1 MERKASIK
9 LIRKATEEDWLKI
22 LAVYHLL
29 KVFYSNSCIYDY
41 RRRRDEIA
49 KTLGVSVK
57 TWYNYLHQLRSLGL
71 VYNHADNLCL
81 KSIRDFGSRT
91 KCTLLIDKSHTLQ
104 DITNLLYG
112 KVIERKAQKQAFSES
127 LLRFRRG
134 DSSIVKRCASP
145 FWPSLSSRTVAKL
158 LNVSEFKARAVL
170 KNLERLEVIQ
180 VHKQKP
186 KYITSEFIP
195 LEVLDDFPG
204 RFFKIGSRLFRQF
217 GMRVEFLQ
225 YPVEFKPMTLRVYKT
240 YNRYRKQTFSS
251 L

>member
-29 KVFYSNSCIYDY
+29 KVIYSNSCIYDY

-57 TWYNYLHQLRSLGL
+57 TWYNYLHKLRSLGL
-71 VYNHADNLCL
+71 VYNHSENLCL
-81 KSIRDFGSRT
+81 KSIRDFGSRS
-91 KCTLLIDKSHTLQ
+91 KCTMLIDRGHTLQ

-112 KVIERKAQKQAFSES
+112 KVIERNAQKQAFSES
-127 LLRFRRG
+127 LMRFRRG

-158 LNVSEFKARAVL
+158 LNVSEFKALTVL
-170 KNLERLEVIQ
+170 KNLERLEVIRL
-180 VHKQKP
+180 HKNKP
-186 KYITSEFIP
+186 MYITSEFIP
-195 LEVLDDFPG
+195 LEALDGFPG
-204 RFFKIGSRLFRQF
+204 HFFCLGSRLFRQF

-225 YPVEFKPMTLRVYKT
+225 YPVEFRPMTLQVYKT
-240 YNRYRKQTFSS
+240 YNRYKKRNVSS